1 MSASDNRKNGSMAP
15 ELCISAQGLKGRQ
28 SVRTTFRLP
37 EQTIKLLG
45 LAAAQLGLKQKSLFD
60 QLVEDRK
67 ILNLIAG
74 QAEKMARAREIKNGK
89 RRQKTFVLSRRSLEA
104 LDAVARQRQVPR
116 DLLVEI
122 SISRLLPVIT
132 DEQEKHRK
140 RIALHREFAEL
151 ASRLGALERKAAKTL
166 GRDDQAASLVRE
178 AARHCRTS
186 NEKLA
191 AIIRNGEGLE
201 EFTLQA
207 G

>member
-1 MSASDNRKNGSMAP
+1 MRASDRGKNSSMAP
-15 ELCISAQGLKGRQ
+15 ELLVSAQGLKGRQ

-67 ILNLIAG
+67 ILDLIAE
-74 QAEKMARAREIKNGK
+74 QAGRMARAREGKNGK

-140 RIALHREFAEL
+140 RIALHRELAEL
-151 ASRLGALERKAAKTL
+151 ASRLSALERKAAKTL

-178 AARHCRTS
+178 AARQCRTS

-191 AIIRNGEGLE
+191 AIIRNGEDLE
-201 EFTLQA
+201 EFTLKT